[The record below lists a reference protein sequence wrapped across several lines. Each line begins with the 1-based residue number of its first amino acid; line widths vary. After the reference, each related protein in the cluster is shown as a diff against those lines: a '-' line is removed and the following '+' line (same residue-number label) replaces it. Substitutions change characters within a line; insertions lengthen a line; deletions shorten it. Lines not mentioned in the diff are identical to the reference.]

1 MSYAED
7 LLKLRQRVADAVSKG
22 VVGEEGKDFF
32 EATLIQIMNDAERNR
47 QNCVTSAENLRRQAA
62 TMDGQ
67 ANGFSSVSSII
78 YNVING
84 FVDAA
89 DRDEAERKL
98 MEEREAS
105 GEVVTISDEP
115 AEEEVISKRRAK
127 KSSRQ

>member
-7 LLKLRQRVADAVSKG
+7 LLKLRRRVADAVSKG

-105 GEVVTISDEP
+105 GEVVTITEEP
-115 AEEEVISKRRAK
+115 VAEDTVAKRKK